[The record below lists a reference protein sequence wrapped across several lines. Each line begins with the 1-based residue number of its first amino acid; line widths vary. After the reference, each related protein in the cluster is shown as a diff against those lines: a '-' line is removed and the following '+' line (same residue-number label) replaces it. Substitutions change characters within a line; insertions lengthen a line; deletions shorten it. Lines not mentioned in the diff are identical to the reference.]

1 MTKYTEG
8 TVLTCT
14 HQECDCRVLVQAQ
27 CHCPEVTDES
37 TYQCVCGTELVPA
50 EALVS
55 AEAG

>member
-14 HQECDCRVLVQAQ
+14 HQECDCRVLVQVQ

-37 TYQCVCGTELVPA
+37 TYQCVCGTELVLA
-50 EALVS
+50 EALVP

>member
-27 CHCPEVTDES
+27 CSLPGGD
-37 TYQCVCGTELVPA
+37 
-50 EALVS
+50 
-55 AEAG
+55 